1 MLPWEPWYR
10 FMLWA
15 AWLINEEV
23 KKMVREWLSIHFKHS
38 FHESLSWFLSFFY
51 LTKPSVVPL
60 SRVCNTWNYLLPP
73 SPPCCL
79 AHHLE
84 HSMKTD
90 LMSCSTVYVQHQE
103 QCLGY
108 FTSWKLLLKEC
119 ISFILSDK
127 HLLQDNLTKKNHEI
141 SSLDLLKKNEWTL
154 ILIDENLLQWLD
166 WRENTWM
173 TRYQALKW

>member
-1 MLPWEPWYR
+1 
-10 FMLWA
+10 
-15 AWLINEEV
+15 
-23 KKMVREWLSIHFKHS
+23 MVREWLSIHFKHS

-73 SPPCCL
+73 IPTMLSCSPFGTL
-79 AHHLE
+79 HEDRSHL
-84 HSMKTD
+84 SY
-90 LMSCSTVYVQHQE
+90 STVYVQHQE
-103 QCLGY
+103 QCPVY

-119 ISFILSDK
+119 VSFILSDK
-127 HLLQDNLTKKNHEI
+127 HLLQDNLTKKKNHEI
-141 SSLDLLKKNEWTL
+141 SSLDLLKKYEWTL

-173 TRYQALKW
+173 TRYQTLKW

>member
-1 MLPWEPWYR
+1 
-10 FMLWA
+10 MLWA

-51 LTKPSVVPL
+51 LTKSSVVPL
-60 SRVCNTWNYLLPP
+60 SHVCNTWNYLLPP
-73 SPPCCL
+73 IPTMLSCSPFGTL
-79 AHHLE
+79 HEDRSHL
-84 HSMKTD
+84 SY
-90 LMSCSTVYVQHQE
+90 STVYVQHQE
-103 QCLGY
+103 QCPVY

-127 HLLQDNLTKKNHEI
+127 HLLQDNLTKKKNHEI
-141 SSLDLLKKNEWTL
+141 SSLDLLKKYEWTL

-173 TRYQALKW
+173 TRYQTLKW